1 MTTSGNGSPAI
12 SNTLMVEP
20 AAPTF
25 SATSVVLGAN
35 ATYTLSDASW
45 PALSSA
51 ANAVVLTAKASAGT
65 THSWYS
71 ALRLHRGLHAAQRK
85 AHPRSRADCPGEQHH
100 QQ

>member
-1 MTTSGNGSPAI
+1 
-12 SNTLMVEP
+12 MVEP

-65 THSWYS
+65 TISWYS
-71 ALRLHRGLHAAQRK
+71 GVSAYTVVYTPAQRK